1 MSKFLTLFTTIPWIL
16 YIIEIYYYRISII
29 EKEKLDKK
37 KYFNYINKNFFSSIN
52 IKELLLFF
60 IFILFMLYGKKWVL
74 KILIVSFYLYL
85 LLDFFMTLA
94 EKCKKIKYKSLM
106 VQTIIMVGLVVLSYP
121 FLGKLKLTY
130 ILMFITSILSSFII
144 YVFSIITKRFMK

>member
-1 MSKFLTLFTTIPWIL
+1 MTKLITLFTVIPWIL
-16 YIIEIYYYRISII
+16 YVIEIYYYRISII
-29 EKEKLDKK
+29 EKEKLDKN
-37 KYFNYINKNFFSSIN
+37 KYFKYINKNFFSSIN
-52 IKELLLFF
+52 VKELLLFF

-106 VQTIIMVGLVVLSYP
+106 VQTIIMVGLVVLTYP
-121 FLGKLKLTY
+121 IFNKLYLTY
-130 ILMFITSILSSFII
+130 ILMFIVSILSSFII
-144 YVFSIITKRFMK
+144 YLFSILTKRLK

>member
-94 EKCKKIKYKSLM
+94 EKCKKIKHKSLM
-106 VQTIIMVGLVVLSYP
+106 AQTIIMVGLVVLSYP
-121 FLGKLKLTY
+121 VFGKLKLTY

-144 YVFSIITKRFMK
+144 YLFSIITKRFTK